1 MSINNLGNKKTFTA
15 FAILSSLLGFIFLVS
30 TLLQKPPLPNQI
42 VTYFETNRGSF
53 ILFAALSL
61 VWSVVTIPVI
71 VAIGQISKNDTNKGL
86 SITSITLTSTGILL
100 NGIVSFIYVGALLS
114 IWNAKDI
121 QGANSIYEMS
131 IWTNLFYFMTDPAL
145 MIWGLGQLIL
155 GKILLSNTNFPK
167 WVGVITIIGGIA
179 GLLTLI
185 VYQTPILAIL
195 QELTLIILTSYFSL
209 FLLRKKIYKR
219 T

>member
-15 FAILSSLLGFIFLVS
+15 FAILSSLLGFIFLIS

-42 VTYFETNRGSF
+42 ATFFETSRGSF
-53 ILFAALSL
+53 ILFAALSI

-71 VAIGQISKNDTNKGL
+71 VAIGQLSKNDTNKGL
-86 SITSITLTSTGILL
+86 SITSIILTSTGILL

-121 QGANSIYEMS
+121 QGANSVYEMS

-155 GKILLSNTNFPK
+155 GKILLSNANFPK
-167 WVGVITIIGGIA
+167 WVGVITIIGVIA

-209 FLLRKKIYKR
+209 FLLRKK
-219 T
+219 TV